1 MTLWFDVEDLIVFF
15 QRERR
20 PTGIQRLSFEILR
33 EVWRLAG
40 PSGLVQFCRHG
51 AKVADYLVVDWP
63 ELEADILAATAA
75 QATGAH
81 DALVAP
87 DDFRRSVRYKIHSY
101 LSPRLN
107 PLLRPPLGAFY
118 RGQKQSLLALRDLC
132 KALATLAARRG
143 TALKE
148 QQTLKATAPSA
159 RAAFAPGD
167 IFISLGAAWVLPNA
181 AAVKHVQTLYGLR
194 SAVLIYDLIPDLYPE
209 WTSKEGLPIYRA
221 WLHEIVPHA
230 DMIFTISQNTA
241 KDFSRRMAQL
251 QKTVPAP
258 MILPIGQFPAPQRI
272 GVRVSATGQGRA
284 PLLFDRPFVLF
295 VSTIEVRKNHALLFR
310 VWRRL
315 LAEMPAEQV
324 PYLVFAG
331 KIGWLTKDLLVQ
343 LDNADWLNGHIKHV
357 QSPSEQELAALY
369 EACAFTVFPSLYE
382 GWGLPV
388 TESLSFGKTVAA
400 SNAAS
405 IPEAGGAFCSYFDPE
420 ALDDAYEVIRG
431 LIENPQR
438 VAEFE
443 AQIAEGFRPPSWAD
457 SAASLLRHLQA
468 ADAA

>member
-1 MTLWFDVEDLIVFF
+1 MWFDVEDLIVFF

-33 EVWRLAG
+33 EVWRLGG
-40 PSGLVQFCRHG
+40 PSGQVKFCRHG
-51 AKVADYLVVDWP
+51 ETVADYPLVDWP
-63 ELEADILAATAA
+63 ALEADILAANAAVVTAA
-75 QATGAH
+75 S
-81 DALVAP
+81 DAPVAP
-87 DDFRRSVRYKIHSY
+87 AGFRTSLRYKIHAY
-101 LSPRLN
+101 LAPRLT
-107 PLLRPPLGAFY
+107 PALRTPLGAFY
-118 RGQKQSLLALRDLC
+118 RGQKQSLLALRDLA
-132 KALATLAARRG
+132 KALATLIDQREPAVI
-143 TALKE
+143 KPE
-148 QQTLKATAPSA
+148 TLKATPASPHA
-159 RAAFAPGD
+159 VFAPGD

-181 AAVKHVQTLYGLR
+181 AAIRHVQTLYGLR

-241 KDFSRRMAQL
+241 KDFSWRMAQL

-272 GVRVSATGQGRA
+272 GAQVSATGQGRA